1 MEQYRDIVRKH
12 TSFTLDLL
20 KVTSEEGT
28 FRYSANFRPA
38 STDALDINKPIG
50 IPGMADWPSGQ
61 ADQYY
66 FVTVRP
72 CMPPP
77 SRPPLPFCGL
87 VACKPTSKCRC
98 TKRKPEASALYIAM
112 HGGSHAPILGHVC
125 ERDCPA
131 AIMWSCNRPCRW

>member
-66 FVTVRP
+66 FVTVRH
-72 CMPPP
+72 
-77 SRPPLPFCGL
+77 
-87 VACKPTSKCRC
+87 
-98 TKRKPEASALYIAM
+98 PEQALTM
-112 HGGSHAPILGHVC
+112 HLLLCCWFPV
-125 ERDCPA
+125 
-131 AIMWSCNRPCRW
+131 

>member
-1 MEQYRDIVRKH
+1 MLSSLAWEDRVLCQNRRRPWSSTGTSCAEH

-66 FVTVRP
+66 FVTVRH
-72 CMPPP
+72 
-77 SRPPLPFCGL
+77 
-87 VACKPTSKCRC
+87 
-98 TKRKPEASALYIAM
+98 PEQALTM
-112 HGGSHAPILGHVC
+112 HLLLCCWFPV
-125 ERDCPA
+125 
-131 AIMWSCNRPCRW
+131 